1 MVVEGFLL
9 GLSSGSYCLFSCSPI
24 AVPLFMDHTMG
35 YKQAIN
41 RLLLF
46 LSGRLMGYI
55 LFGFILSITGA
66 FILGYFDPFIQKRVE
81 ALSLIIAGVI
91 LLLPLKRHKTH
102 EGCIMRSLRSTSLS
116 AVLLGLI
123 TGLSFCPPFLS
134 AASRVINQG
143 VGGGVLYFV
152 SFFIGT
158 SLLLL
163 PFGMFS
169 LLNRFQSALKHM
181 GRYLRLIIGIYF
193 ILISGVLAWFV

>member
-24 AVPLFMDHTMG
+24 AVPLFMDHKMG
-35 YKQAIN
+35 HKDAIN

-46 LSGRLMGYI
+46 LGGRLMGYVM
-55 LFGFILSITGA
+55 FGFILSLTGA
-66 FILGYFDPFIQKRVE
+66 LLMGYFDPFIQKRVE
-81 ALSLIIAGVI
+81 ALSLIVAGVI
-91 LLLPLKRHKTH
+91 LLLPLKKVQKH
-102 EGCIMRSLRSTSLS
+102 EGCVMRGIRSSSLS
-116 AVLLGLI
+116 AVVLGLI

-134 AASRVINQG
+134 AATRIISHG
-143 VGGGVLYFV
+143 VGEGVLYFI

-169 LLNRFQSALKHM
+169 LLGRYQTAIKHM
-181 GRYLRLIIGIYF
+181 GRYLRLIIGLYF